1 MLLRR
6 ISRQVG
12 NNIENSWRHQTRDN
26 TLHDIS
32 IFTAFHCGFPIAQPR
47 LCKGSMPCTFTK
59 FLKRYLQIPSHS
71 SNATVHFITST
82 VPLSK
87 TLHKASPNAIASLS
101 FPPILHGH
109 CLSFFPKP
117 VEEEPSKDFIE
128 IVKDIPT
135 SFWLSRMPLTIP
147 SNCKARKRLLREIFD
162 SDHFRICKTTTFH
175 TSPALTC
182 VCLNCDE
189 NAHPYHARYCNID
202 SWLM

>member
-1 MLLRR
+1 MCIKFQVFKLNILPLWLPNCSASSLQR
-6 ISRQVG
+6 I
-12 NNIENSWRHQTRDN
+12 N
-26 TLHDIS
+26 
-32 IFTAFHCGFPIAQPR
+32 A
-47 LCKGSMPCTFTK
+47 TFTK

-101 FPPILHGH
+101 FPPILYGH

-135 SFWLSRMPLTIP
+135 SFWLSWMPLTIP
-147 SNCKARKRLLREIFD
+147 SNCKARKRLVRVIFD
-162 SDHFRICKTTTFH
+162 SFHFRI
-175 TSPALTC
+175 
-182 VCLNCDE
+182 
-189 NAHPYHARYCNID
+189 
-202 SWLM
+202 